1 MRRRGSG
8 LKMELNKKMQQLPND
23 KNLPIEKLAAC
34 FNSKATT
41 YKFYWLLSIVDALE
55 ARIKS
60 ESTMIPKK
68 ELFARMISNA
78 WYTVN
83 YFHVSFG
90 VQDKLQSAIES
101 IKNTE
106 GLTIDANKNDIIK
119 KLLNTENSATKQQLF
134 QFNNNVPHWFLSPWF
149 PGEVKSS
156 IYKKSNQSPFYSPYA
171 LHTDFIDVDILWA
184 NYFLLNAAFIRDFCY
199 WNLSLFLQAKNP
211 NVPDI
216 ANKLIKPASRNN
228 LTKQRKF
235 WDIVIDELGSV
246 NCIYTNRELTKG
258 DFAVEHFVPYNF
270 VSHDLMWNLI
280 PADKSFNSSKSDKL
294 PVFNKY
300 FEPFFELQLLG
311 FKIVRDKQPR
321 NKGLEDYLS
330 IYTDIENAEV
340 GVLKEKF
347 KNTIQPLI
355 TIAANN
361 GFEYL

>member
-1 MRRRGSG
+1 
-8 LKMELNKKMQQLPND
+8 MQQLPND

-34 FNSKATT
+34 FNNTSAT
-41 YKFYWLLSIVDALE
+41 YKFYWLLSIIDALE

-68 ELFARMISNA
+68 ELFARMIINA

-90 VQDKLQSAIES
+90 VQDKLQSAIEA
-101 IKNTE
+101 IKNLE
-106 GLTIDANKNDIIK
+106 GLTIDANKKDIIK
-119 KLLNTENSATKQQLF
+119 KLLNTENSTTKQQLV

-149 PGEVKSS
+149 PGEDKAS
-156 IYKKSNQSPFYSPYA
+156 IYKKSNQSPFYCPYA
-171 LHTDFIDVDILWA
+171 LNSGFIDVDILWA

-216 ANKLIKPASRNN
+216 PNKLIKPASRNN
-228 LTKQRKF
+228 LNKQRKF
-235 WDIVIDELGSV
+235 WDIVMDELGSI
-246 NCIYTNRELTKG
+246 NCIYTQRQLIKG

-270 VSHDLMWNLI
+270 VSHDLIWNLI

-300 FEPFFELQLLG
+300 FEPFFELQLQGL
-311 FKIVRDKQPR
+311 KIVRDKQPR
-321 NKGLEDYLS
+321 NKSLEDYLL
-330 IYTDIENAEV
+330 IHTDIENAEV

-361 GFEYL
+361 GFEYLK

>member
-1 MRRRGSG
+1 
-8 LKMELNKKMQQLPND
+8 MQQFPND

-34 FNSKATT
+34 FNNTSAT

-55 ARIKS
+55 SRTKT

-90 VQDKLQSAIES
+90 VQDKLQSAIET
-101 IKNTE
+101 IKISE

-119 KLLNTENSATKQQLF
+119 KLLNTENYITKRALV

-149 PGEVKSS
+149 PGEDKAS
-156 IYKKSNQSPFYSPYA
+156 IYKKSNQSPFYCPYA

-199 WNLSLFLQAKNP
+199 WNLSLFLQVKNP

-216 ANKLIKPASRNN
+216 PNKLIKPASRNN

-235 WDIVIDELGSV
+235 WDIVIDELGTV
-246 NCIYTNRELTKG
+246 NCVYTKRELTKG

-294 PVFNKY
+294 PMFNKY
-300 FEPFFELQLLG
+300 FEPYFDIQIQGL
-311 FKIVRDKQPR
+311 KIVREKQPG
-321 NKGLEDYLS
+321 NKSLEDYLS
-330 IYTDIENAEV
+330 IHTDIENAEV

-361 GFEYL
+361 GFEYLK

>member
-1 MRRRGSG
+1 
-8 LKMELNKKMQQLPND
+8 MQQLPND

-34 FNSKATT
+34 FNSTSAT

-55 ARIKS
+55 SRIKS
-60 ESTMIPKK
+60 ESTLIPKK

-90 VQDKLQSAIES
+90 VQDKLQSAIEA
-101 IKNTE
+101 IKISE

-119 KLLNTENSATKQQLF
+119 KLLNTENNITKRELV

-149 PGEVKSS
+149 PGEDKTS
-156 IYKKSNQSPFYSPYA
+156 IYKKSNQSPFYCPYA

-184 NYFLLNAAFIRDFCY
+184 NYFLLNTAFIRDFCY
-199 WNLSLFLQAKNP
+199 WNLSLFLQVKNP

-216 ANKLIKPASRNN
+216 PNKLIKPASRNN

-235 WDIVIDELGSV
+235 WDIVIDELGIV
-246 NCIYTNRELTKG
+246 NCIYTKRALMKG

-294 PVFNKY
+294 PSMHKY
-300 FEPFFELQLLG
+300 FDSFFNLQETAI
-311 FKIVRDKQPR
+311 KIVREKEPR
-321 NKGLEDYLS
+321 NKSLEDYLT
-330 IYTDIENAEV
+330 ILPELNNLETDHTKN
-340 GVLKEKF
+340 KF
-347 KNTIQPLI
+347 RDTIQPLI

-361 GFEYL
+361 GFEYLK

>member
-1 MRRRGSG
+1 
-8 LKMELNKKMQQLPND
+8 MQQLPND
-23 KNLPIEKLAAC
+23 KNLPIDKLAAC
-34 FNSKATT
+34 FNNTSAT

-55 ARIKS
+55 IRA
-60 ESTMIPKK
+60 ETPSTMIPKK

-90 VQDKLQSAIES
+90 IQDKLQSAIEA
-101 IKNTE
+101 IKISE

-119 KLLNTENSATKQQLF
+119 KILNTENTNTKKELV

-149 PGEVKSS
+149 PGEDKAS
-156 IYKKSNQSPFYSPYA
+156 IYKKSTQSPFYCPYA
-171 LHTDFIDVDILWA
+171 LHSDFINVDILWA
-184 NYFLLNAAFIRDFCY
+184 NYFLLNAAFIKDFCR
-199 WNLSLFLQAKNP
+199 WNLSLFLQGKNP

-235 WDIVIDELGSV
+235 WDIVLDELGRV
-246 NCIYTNRELTKG
+246 NCIYTKRELTKG

-270 VSHDLMWNLI
+270 VSHDLIWNLI
-280 PADKSFNSSKSDKL
+280 PADKTFNSIKSDKL
-294 PVFNKY
+294 PLLNTH
-300 FEPFFELQLLG
+300 FEPFFELQLQGL
-311 FKIVRDKQPR
+311 KIVRDKEPR
-321 NKGLEDYLS
+321 NKALEDYLS
-330 IYTDIENAEV
+330 IITDIENAEV
-340 GVLKEKF
+340 AVIKEKF

-361 GFEYL
+361 GFEYLK

>member
-1 MRRRGSG
+1 
-8 LKMELNKKMQQLPND
+8 MQQLPND
-23 KNLPIEKLAAC
+23 KNLPTEKLAAC

-68 ELFARMISNA
+68 ELFARMISNS

-90 VQDKLQSAIES
+90 EQDKLQSAIEA
-101 IKNTE
+101 IKNLE

-119 KLLNTENSATKQQLF
+119 KLLNTENNSTKRELV

-149 PGEVKSS
+149 PGEDKAS
-156 IYKKSNQSPFYSPYA
+156 IYKKSNQSPFYCPYA

-246 NCIYTNRELTKG
+246 NCIYTKRDLTKG
-258 DFAVEHFVPYNF
+258 DFAMEHFVPYNF

-300 FEPFFELQLLG
+300 FEPFFELQLQGL
-311 FKIVRDKQPR
+311 KIVRDKQPR
-321 NKGLEDYLS
+321 NKSLEDYLL
-330 IYTDIENAEV
+330 IHTDIENAEV

-361 GFEYL
+361 GFEYLK